1 MRRRQ
6 KPMTMLL
13 ALTPVVALMACQGL
27 APMSRGGGKKGKGQA
42 TKSAALAR
50 GNSAK
55 GAPKLA
61 CDKPSYNYGTVSAG
75 AKVEHIYIVKNIG
88 RGLLTIKRATGG

>member
-13 ALTPVVALMACQGL
+13 AITPVVVLMACQGL
-27 APMSRGGGKKGKGQA
+27 APMSRGGGQKDERQA
-42 TKSAALAR
+42 TKGAVLAR

-61 CDKPSYNYGTVSAG
+61 CAKPSYNYGTVSAG

-88 RGLLTIKRATGG
+88 QGLLTIKRATGG